1 MIRFFF
7 TRKAA
12 ESSSSQL
19 SKGGGSFPEHQSLK
33 KDRMA
38 QSPCPIL
45 FYERAVRP
53 LGELLAPR
61 PAEIAILI
69 GAEGGFSPEEAGQ
82 AAEAGLAVCTMG
94 PRILRCETAPLYA
107 LSAIGYTYE
116 NLHP

>member
-1 MIRFFF
+1 MDICSMTALELGR
-7 TRKAA
+7 TIQAGEASAVEAVREA
-12 ESSSSQL
+12 L
-19 SKGGGSFPEHQSLK
+19 
-33 KDRMA
+33 DRMA